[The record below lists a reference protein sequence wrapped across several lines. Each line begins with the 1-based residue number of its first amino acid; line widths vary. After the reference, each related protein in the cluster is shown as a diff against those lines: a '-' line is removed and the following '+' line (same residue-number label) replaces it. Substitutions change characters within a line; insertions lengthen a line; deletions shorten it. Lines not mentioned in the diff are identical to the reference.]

1 MPGTECIVL
10 RCGHIDVTA
19 GTKGKIVG
27 ELEGGYQVEVT
38 AEFWIAG
45 PTVRSEKRTETIW
58 CEKSDVEILP

>member
-1 MPGTECIVL
+1 MNCIVL
-10 RCGHIDVTA
+10 RCGHIDVPA

-38 AEFWIAG
+38 GTFVISG
-45 PTVRSEKRTETIW
+45 PTAKKVQSTETVW